1 MNTFPTL
8 KQPSPATNVRV
19 AGSSDIPGIVRLIQ
33 QLAAH
38 DHVMPPNG
46 EVLSDVLATLLS
58 RPSNVY
64 VVAESEEASDAVLVA
79 AMQLD
84 FRLTT
89 WEAAP
94 YVYVEDFIVE
104 ERYRGQGVGAAM
116 LAFAEKLALA
126 RGCVRM
132 DLDVLQ
138 ESDQARRFYAR
149 HGFVDQKR
157 LYLRRVL
164 RSVGE

>member
-1 MNTFPTL
+1 MIVRT
-8 KQPSPATNVRV
+8 ATAR
-19 AGSSDIPGIVRLIQ
+19 DIPEIVRLIR

-38 DHVMPPNG
+38 DRVMPPDSDALARILG
-46 EVLSDVLATLLS
+46 VLLAGST
-58 RPSNVY
+58 VY
-64 VVAESEEASDAVLVA
+64 VVAEASDGKALVG

-94 YVYVEDFIVE
+94 YVYIEDFIVDE
-104 ERYRGQGVGAAM
+104 AHRGRGLGSAM
-116 LAFAEKLALA
+116 LALAEDLALE

-138 ESDQARRFYAR
+138 DSVDSQRFYVR

-157 LYLRRVL
+157 LFLRRAL
-164 RSVGE
+164 RCRES

>member
-1 MNTFPTL
+1 M
-8 KQPSPATNVRV
+8 NVRI
-19 AGSSDIPGIVRLIQ
+19 ATDRDIPAIACLIQ

-38 DHVMPPNG
+38 DHATPPDRDTLVQ
-46 EVLSDVLATLLS
+46 VLHTLLA
-58 RPSNVY
+58 RDNTLY
-64 VVAESEEASDAVLVA
+64 VVAEAKEGGPLLGV
-79 AMQLD
+79 MQLD

-94 YVYVEDFIVE
+94 YAYVEDFIVDE
-104 ERYRGQGVGAAM
+104 AHRGMGIGSAM
-116 LAFAEKLALA
+116 LDLAERLARE

-138 ESDQARRFYAR
+138 ESVDSQRFYAR
-149 HGFVDQKR
+149 HGFVDQRR

-164 RSVGE
+164 GPAGS

>member
-1 MNTFPTL
+1 MIVRT
-8 KQPSPATNVRV
+8 ATDR
-19 AGSSDIPGIVRLIQ
+19 DIPEIVRLIR

-38 DHVMPPNG
+38 DRARPP
-46 EVLSDVLATLLS
+46 ESDALARVLDVLLTRSAI
-58 RPSNVY
+58 Y
-64 VVAESEEASDAVLVA
+64 VVAEATDGQSLLG

-94 YVYVEDFIVE
+94 YVYIEDFIVDE
-104 ERYRGQGVGAAM
+104 AYRGQGIGSAM
-116 LAFAEKLALA
+116 LALAEELARE

-138 ESDQARRFYAR
+138 ESVDSQRFYAR

-157 LYLRRVL
+157 LYLRRLL
-164 RSVGE
+164 RNQDS

>member
-1 MNTFPTL
+1 MIVRT
-8 KQPSPATNVRV
+8 ATAR
-19 AGSSDIPGIVRLIQ
+19 DIPEIVRLIR

-38 DHVMPPNG
+38 DHVTPPDSDTLA
-46 EVLSDVLATLLS
+46 EVLGVLMARST
-58 RPSNVY
+58 VY
-64 VVAESEEASDAVLVA
+64 IVAEASDGNALVG

-94 YVYVEDFIVE
+94 YAYVEDFIVDE
-104 ERYRGQGVGAAM
+104 AYRGQGIGSAM
-116 LAFAEKLALA
+116 LALAEELSRE

-138 ESDQARRFYAR
+138 ESVDSQRFYAR
-149 HGFVDQKR
+149 HGFVDQQR

-164 RSVGE
+164 RCRDRAIAFNSDRTEA

>member
-1 MNTFPTL
+1 MIVRT
-8 KQPSPATNVRV
+8 ATAR
-19 AGSSDIPGIVRLIQ
+19 DIPEIVRLIR

-38 DHVMPPNG
+38 DHVTPPDSETLARVLDALLTRSAVYIVAQAAEG
-46 EVLSDVLATLLS
+46 EALLG
-58 RPSNVY
+58 
-64 VVAESEEASDAVLVA
+64 

-94 YVYVEDFIVE
+94 YVYIEDFIVDE
-104 ERYRGQGVGAAM
+104 GRRGQGIGSAM
-116 LAFAEKLALA
+116 LALAEELALE

-138 ESDQARRFYAR
+138 ESVDSQRFYAR
-149 HGFVDQKR
+149 HGFADQKR

-164 RSVGE
+164 RCRES

>member
-1 MNTFPTL
+1 V
-8 KQPSPATNVRV
+8 NVRT
-19 AGSSDIPGIVRLIQ
+19 ATTADIPGIACLIQ
-33 QLAAH
+33 QLAVH
-38 DHVMPPNG
+38 DHVPAPDG
-46 EVLSDVLATLLS
+46 EALMGVLSILLA
-58 RPSNVY
+58 RPTTTY
-64 VVAESEEASDAVLVA
+64 VVAEAEEVDETALVG

-94 YVYVEDFIVE
+94 YMYIEDFVVE
-104 ERYRGQGVGAAM
+104 EQYRGQGIGAAM
-116 LAFAEKLALA
+116 LVLAETLARE

-132 DLDVLQ
+132 DLDVLE
-138 ESDQARRFYAR
+138 ESLDARRFYIR

-164 RSVGE
+164 GAEHG